1 MVPQP
6 SAWGLLPGGAV
17 WRLRKWLGKR
27 AAFAMGKKG
36 IEFIELLPGFEGY
49 MIDRDRMA
57 TVTNGFAHYVYAGN

>member
-27 AAFAMGKKG
+27 AAFAMGNHFPAVRAKSG
-36 IEFIELLPGFEGY
+36 TL
-49 MIDRDRMA
+49 
-57 TVTNGFAHYVYAGN
+57 AGS